1 MNFKK
6 FLERWLY
13 VLIKSLYTIFSW
25 KSYQEFWNGKNFF
38 ENIKVPLN
46 ILLLSASLEIVHALL
61 HLVKSSAVIT
71 FNQVFIRFLVI
82 WGIVNNFYSVK
93 GKTDDLLILVF

>member
-1 MNFKK
+1 M
-6 FLERWLY
+6 
-13 VLIKSLYTIFSW
+13 IKSLYTIFSW
-25 KSYQEFWNGKNFF
+25 KSIHEFWDGKNLF

-46 ILLLSASLEIVHALL
+46 ILLLSASLEIVHALF
-61 HLVKSSAVIT
+61 HLVKSNAIIT

-93 GKTDDLLILVF
+93 ENIFMKSILFFKLMQCYLNPARVS